1 MIARGETELGAVVVD
16 RPHPLSRHDGRLL
29 DGLCGQAALVLE
41 HLAASSAATGSA
53 TGRDLDHLTPR
64 EIEVLDLM
72 AQGLSNAGICE
83 QLHLSIKTIEPAV
96 SSVFTKLN
104 LPPGR
109 ESNRRVLA
117 VLAYVDSQQP
127 TSLDA

>member
-1 MIARGETELGAVVVD
+1 
-16 RPHPLSRHDGRLL
+16 
-29 DGLCGQAALVLE
+29 
-41 HLAASSAATGSA
+41 
-53 TGRDLDHLTPR
+53 
-64 EIEVLDLM
+64 M
-72 AQGLSNAGICE
+72 AQGLSNAGMCD

-117 VLAYVDSQQP
+117 VLAYVDSQP
-127 TSLDA
+127 TTTHQT